1 MEKTRETVGERE
13 REREKERNE
22 GRTENGHRARFNTAR
37 TTIRGRVIVM
47 KFTSRSIVR

>member
-1 MEKTRETVGERE
+1 MEKTRETVDERE
-13 REREKERNE
+13 RERERERKRE
-22 GRTENGHRARFNTAR
+22 GGKTENDHRARFN